1 MPEKTDE
8 KQGRLLRNAYNGAR
22 KLRKKLGNSSK
33 VMAEIPAASSMEEAS
48 GILISS
54 SESASR
60 GRFLRKLE
68 SEEEVSYKAT
78 RKRKKK
84 QSLNLRGFICTET
97 DSRLE
102 IKPGSPW
109 T

>member
-1 MPEKTDE
+1 
-8 KQGRLLRNAYNGAR
+8 
-22 KLRKKLGNSSK
+22 
-33 VMAEIPAASSMEEAS
+33 MEEVS

-68 SEEEVSYKAT
+68 REKEEVSYKAT

-109 T
+109 TEKTQSSIG

>member
-1 MPEKTDE
+1 
-8 KQGRLLRNAYNGAR
+8 
-22 KLRKKLGNSSK
+22 
-33 VMAEIPAASSMEEAS
+33 MAEIPAASSMEEAS
-48 GILISS
+48 GILLSS
-54 SESASR
+54 SESLSR
-60 GRFLRKLE
+60 QVEADSCEKWRGKRRK
-68 SEEEVSYKAT
+68 YPT

-109 T
+109 TEKTLSSNG